1 MKVAIYAND
10 REVSEQVKQQLIEK
24 LSERNIQIDQDHPD
38 IVLTIGGD
46 GTVLHAVHYYMNQI
60 EQIKFKIGRAHV

>member
-24 LSERNIQIDQDHPD
+24 LLERNIQIDHGNPD

-46 GTVLHAVHYYMNQI
+46 
-60 EQIKFKIGRAHV
+60 

>member
-24 LSERNIQIDQDHPD
+24 LLERIDW
-38 IVLTIGGD
+38 GGRLQNSN
-46 GTVLHAVHYYMNQI
+46 GG
-60 EQIKFKIGRAHV
+60 F